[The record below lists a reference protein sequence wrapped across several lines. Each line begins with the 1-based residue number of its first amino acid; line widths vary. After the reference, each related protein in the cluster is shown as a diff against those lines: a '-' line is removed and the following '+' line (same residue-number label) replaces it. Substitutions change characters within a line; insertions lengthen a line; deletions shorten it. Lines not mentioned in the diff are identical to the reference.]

1 MLRKLY
7 ERTMME
13 TILVTGG
20 AGYIGSAAVR
30 ALIEKGHDVVIVD
43 NLSNGKKKFIDSRA
57 KFYEVDLV
65 DKENLAKVFSE
76 NKIDAVMHF
85 AGYKAVDESMEN
97 AVKYSDNIT
106 GTVNL
111 LNMMVKY
118 KVNKI
123 IYSSSAAVYGIPKEF
138 LVDENCALSTI
149 NYYGFTKLASEEM
162 IVWYSRIHEFKYI
175 SLRYFN
181 VAGDAGLNYTDPDAK
196 NVMSII
202 MEVLAGKRDKFVIY
216 GDDYD
221 TKDGTCIRDYI
232 DINDL
237 VDAHILALDA
247 GENGVINL
255 GTSTGVSVKELVD
268 MTMEVT
274 GKKLNYEVGP
284 SREGDPAG
292 FVASNEKAKKVLGW
306 VPKRGIREMIKTT
319 YRAYFG

>member
-1 MLRKLY
+1 MG
-7 ERTMME
+7 

-30 ALIEKGHDVVIVD
+30 ALIDKGHDVVIVD
-43 NLSNGKKKFIDSRA
+43 NMAKGRKEFIDPRA

-65 DKENLAKVFSE
+65 DIDDLAKAFSE

-85 AGYKAVDESMEN
+85 AGYKAVDESMED

-149 NYYGFTKLASEEM
+149 NYYGFTKLASEQM
-162 IVWYSRIHEFKYI
+162 IEWYSRIHEIKYI

-181 VAGDAGLNYTDPDAK
+181 VAGDSGLNYTDPDAK

-247 GENGVINL
+247 EENGVINL

-268 MTMEVT
+268 MTIGVT

-284 SREGDPAG
+284 RREGDPAG
-292 FVASNEKAKKVLGW
+292 FVASNEKAKRVLGW
-306 VPKRGIREMIKTT
+306 EPKVGLKEMIRTT
-319 YRAYFG
+319 YGAYFGD

>member
-1 MLRKLY
+1 MG
-7 ERTMME
+7 

-30 ALIEKGHDVVIVD
+30 ALIDKGHDVVIVD
-43 NLSNGKKKFIDSRA
+43 NMAKGRKEFIDPRA

-65 DKENLAKVFSE
+65 DIDDLAKAFSE

-85 AGYKAVDESMEN
+85 AGYKAVDESMED

-149 NYYGFTKLASEEM
+149 NYYGFTKLASEQM
-162 IVWYSRIHEFKYI
+162 IEWYSRIHEIKYI

-181 VAGDAGLNYTDPDAK
+181 VAGDSGLNYTDPDAK

-202 MEVLAGKRDKFVIY
+202 MEVLAGKRDKIVIY

-247 GENGVINL
+247 EENGVINL

-268 MTMEVT
+268 MTIGVT

-284 SREGDPAG
+284 RREGDPAG
-292 FVASNEKAKKVLGW
+292 FVASNEKAKRVLGW
-306 VPKRGIREMIKTT
+306 EPKVGLKEMIRTT
-319 YRAYFG
+319 YGAYFGD

>member
-1 MLRKLY
+1 MGS
-7 ERTMME
+7 
-13 TILVTGG
+13 ILVTGG

-30 ALIEKGHDVVIVD
+30 ALIDKGHDVVIVD
-43 NLSNGKKKFIDSRA
+43 NMAKGRKEFIDPRA

-65 DKENLAKVFSE
+65 DIDDLAKAFSE
-76 NKIDAVMHF
+76 TKIDAVMHF
-85 AGYKAVDESMEN
+85 AGYKAVDESMED

-149 NYYGFTKLASEEM
+149 NYYGFTKLASEQM
-162 IVWYSRIHEFKYI
+162 IEWYSRIHEIKYI

-181 VAGDAGLNYTDPDAK
+181 VAGDSGLNYTDPDAK

-247 GENGVINL
+247 EENGVINL

-268 MTMEVT
+268 MTIGVT

-284 SREGDPAG
+284 RREGDPAG
-292 FVASNEKAKKVLGW
+292 FVASNEKAKRVLGW
-306 VPKRGIREMIKTT
+306 EPKVGLKEMIRTT
-319 YRAYFG
+319 YGAYFGD